1 MSRPGRVM
9 AASTIAMLVT
19 ALVVCSRRAR
29 AGSGDLVVSVPAYW
43 SPSSTPEGV
52 ADFRRLADAAG
63 AVDIVVMNGPAS
75 AAPVPFDE
83 ETANTIRM
91 LRRAGIT
98 VLGYVDSG
106 YLGRTGMTTTRVS
119 PGSADVADWV
129 SQVRAD
135 VADWYDLYGWYG
147 LGGVFIDQTLS
158 SCGENE
164 AYLGAYRD
172 ALDGAQQG
180 NRGSMMVAMNPG
192 TDTDEC
198 YTEIADVIVTF
209 ENTYEAYRSWTPPAW
224 TRRYPVEQFWHLVYD
239 APTTEAMNATVDWAG
254 QRQAG
259 MIYVTDLPM
268 TEARSQ
274 WDALPA
280 YWGEEL
286 CRVAAEGASCG

>member
-1 MSRPGRVM
+1 M
-9 AASTIAMLVT
+9 AASTIAMLMT
-19 ALVVCSRRAR
+19 AVVVGSGTAR
-29 AGSGDLVVSVPAYW
+29 AGSSQLVVSVPAYW
-43 SPSSTPEGV
+43 SPSSTPKGA

-63 AVDIVVMNGPAS
+63 TVDIVVMNGPAN

-119 PGSADVADWV
+119 PGSMDIGDWV
-129 SQVRAD
+129 SQVSAD

-158 SCGENE
+158 SCGENK

-192 TDTDEC
+192 MDTDEC
-198 YTEIADVIVTF
+198 YTEIADVIVNF
-209 ENTYEAYRSWTPPAW
+209 ENTYEKYRNWTPPSW
-224 TRRYPVEQFWHLVYD
+224 TRRHPVEQFWHLVYD
-239 APTTEAMNATVDWAG
+239 APTTEAMNAAVDWAA
-254 QRQAG
+254 QRRAG

-280 YWGEEL
+280 YWEEEL
-286 CRVAAEGASCG
+286 CRVDADTASCG